1 MSQVHVAASYLEEG
15 IPATPALG
23 LSDHAAFARQVREI
37 VKDLIT
43 PNPLI
48 FWSDF
53 LVSVAVGHAA
63 LWIYLSAANF
73 SLVQVAAG
81 VVAALAIYRVL
92 MFTHELAHLKRGSF
106 TAFRFAWNLLAGVPF
121 LMPSFLY
128 TDHRSHHV
136 NHSYGTQG
144 DGEYI
149 PVGLGPIGFVYWFV
163 GQALLVPIQAV
174 VRFLVLGPVS
184 LIHPRIRRFV
194 WEKCSGLAQNNFSY
208 RRPMPQGRDKWV
220 WGLQE
225 AGCFFVCAA
234 MATLLFTGV
243 LPWTHLVKLY
253 ALFAAMSVVSYTRA
267 LANHW
272 YANPGGEISY
282 LDQMFDSTTIPG
294 RPFVTELWA
303 PLGQRY
309 HALHHLMPSI
319 PYHSLGI
326 AHRRLMKELPP
337 DSPYHQTLRPSLLA
351 ALREL
356 YHGAKT
362 GGRREL
368 PSQSA
373 STTPN

>member
-1 MSQVHVAASYLEEG
+1 MSQVYAIEPALEEG
-15 IPATPALG
+15 V
-23 LSDHAAFARQVREI
+23 SAAAESGSHDREAVFARQVRDI
-37 VKDLIT
+37 VKDLLT
-43 PNPLI
+43 PSPAI
-48 FWSDF
+48 FWTDF
-53 LVSVAVGHAA
+53 LCSIAVGHAA
-63 LWIYLSAANF
+63 LWIYVSAPNF
-73 SLVQVAAG
+73 SAMQIAG
-81 VVAALAIYRVL
+81 GIIAALAIYRVL

-106 TAFRFAWNLLAGVPF
+106 TAFRFAWNVLAGIPF

-136 NHSYGTQG
+136 NHSYGTKG

-149 PVGLGPIGFVYWFV
+149 PVGLGPIKFVYWFV

-174 VRFLVLGPVS
+174 VRFLVLAPAS
-184 LIHPRIRRFV
+184 LLHPRIRRFV

-208 RRPMPQGRDKWV
+208 RRPAPQGRDKWV

-225 AGCFFVCAA
+225 AGCFVVCAA
-234 MATLLFTGV
+234 MATLILIGA

-253 ALFAAMSVVSYTRA
+253 VLFAGMSVLSYTRA
-267 LANHW
+267 LGNHW
-272 YANPGGEISY
+272 YGNPGDEISY

-294 RPFVTELWA
+294 HPLLTELWA

-326 AHRRLMKELPP
+326 AHRRLMKQLPP
-337 DSPYHQTLRPSLLA
+337 DSPYHKTLRPSLIA

-356 YHGAKT
+356 YRGAKA
-362 GGRREL
+362 GGRRATF
-368 PSQSA
+368 PTQTA
-373 STTPN
+373 A